1 MRGRYRI
8 EVTRCEEEQIFA
20 PERDDLQLP
29 DIPFAPIDQHPAI
42 STLKLCWSFFF
53 TSPVVPPESCVLKRS
68 LSETLRY
75 FPLSRKVV
83 DWPLFPSLSGRKSD
97 DLGVYWKEVDVLY
110 RREKEEEEKERNKEI
125 EKMMER
131 VERET
136 KPLTIPRRSCMA
148 VKKTNIRSFTRGK
161 EEKWVVLTFFVK
173 HYACDGDSMK
183 TFLSF
188 FCRIIQEQVEQ
199 RQRLQHGE
207 HLLFSKQRVR
217 EIQLPTSTRLEY
229 FQLSKREKVKVK
241 EHGEFIAYP
250 QLIEHGCVK
259 IKPWRALCGVLVGG
273 FKCMLERTARIQI
286 KLSDDFIRIM
296 KARTARLAPVED
308 YIVEDDYVSSNDVA
322 TAFCWRFLSLLNERK
337 DRKRSTKKKFSYANI
352 AINYRNYGILPK
364 NYFGNASFA
373 HVVAVDDVHASM
385 EKRAREIRRSLQ
397 KYREGDPRANDS
409 RAKVRLALGSLD
421 NISFREH
428 VISLHCILNSLDLSA
443 TNWTTFD
450 FYNLEFGR
458 GVKATHFD
466 GYVTPRV
473 PNSCAILPARDGN
486 GCTLVV
492 EIKKSKLK
500 KAARIVREM
509 LTRDDADNRMT
520 M

>member
-1 MRGRYRI
+1 MI
-8 EVTRCEEEQIFA
+8 STSEVKIFA
-20 PERDDLQLP
+20 PPERDDLLS

-53 TSPVVPPESCVLKRS
+53 TSPVLPPESWVLKRS

-75 FPLSRKVV
+75 FPLSRQVV
-83 DWPLFPSLSGRKSD
+83 DWPLLPSISFR

-110 RREKEEEEKERNKEI
+110 RHEKEEEEKERNKEI

-148 VKKTNIRSFTRGK
+148 VKKTNIRSLIRGK

-229 FQLSKREKVKVK
+229 FQLSKREKIKVK

-273 FKCMLERTARIQI
+273 LKCILERTARIQI

-296 KARTARLAPVED
+296 KARTARLTPVED

-337 DRKRSTKKKFSYANI
+337 DRKKSTEKKFSYANI

-373 HVVAVDDVHASM
+373 HVVAVDDVHAST

-409 RAKVRLALGSLD
+409 RAQVRLALGSLD

-428 VISLHCILNSLDLSA
+428 VLSLHCILNSLDLSA

-473 PNSCAILPARDGN
+473 PNSCAILPARNGN

-492 EIKKSKLK
+492 EIKKSKVK

-509 LTRDDADNRMT
+509 LTLDDADDRMA

>member
-1 MRGRYRI
+1 MHNGTRNVKKTPENVSFSRMKKKKNLFNLSQSTSIMRGRYRI

-188 FCRIIQEQVEQ
+188 VASYKSRWNNGNDCNTENTFHSV
-199 RQRLQHGE
+199 
-207 HLLFSKQRVR
+207 SNAYVR
-217 EIQLPTSTRLEY
+217 
-229 FQLSKREKVKVK
+229 
-241 EHGEFIAYP
+241 
-250 QLIEHGCVK
+250 
-259 IKPWRALCGVLVGG
+259 
-273 FKCMLERTARIQI
+273 
-286 KLSDDFIRIM
+286 
-296 KARTARLAPVED
+296 
-308 YIVEDDYVSSNDVA
+308 
-322 TAFCWRFLSLLNERK
+322 
-337 DRKRSTKKKFSYANI
+337 FSYRRIRDWNT
-352 AINYRNYGILPK
+352 
-364 NYFGNASFA
+364 FSFQ
-373 HVVAVDDVHASM
+373 
-385 EKRAREIRRSLQ
+385 RE
-397 KYREGDPRANDS
+397 
-409 RAKVRLALGSLD
+409 
-421 NISFREH
+421 
-428 VISLHCILNSLDLSA
+428 
-443 TNWTTFD
+443 
-450 FYNLEFGR
+450 
-458 GVKATHFD
+458 
-466 GYVTPRV
+466 
-473 PNSCAILPARDGN
+473 
-486 GCTLVV
+486 
-492 EIKKSKLK
+492 KKSKLK
-500 KAARIVREM
+500 STVNLSPIPNSLNTGA
-509 LTRDDADNRMT
+509 
-520 M
+520 